1 MSTPA
6 PQVGII
12 GLGYVGLPL
21 ATAFA
26 EAGVYVLGLDAIQ
39 SKVDQINSGRSYIE
53 DVASERL
60 EPLTSAGLIRATTN
74 WDEIREVEAHWG
86 TTFLLREGRLHKT
99 RIAPKHSEALAS

>member
-1 MSTPA
+1 LSTPA

-26 EAGVYVLGLDAIQ
+26 EAGVHVLGLDAIQ

-74 WDEIREVEAHWG
+74 WDEIREVEAV
-86 TTFLLREGRLHKT
+86 L
-99 RIAPKHSEALAS
+99 IALPTPLDEQDRKSVV